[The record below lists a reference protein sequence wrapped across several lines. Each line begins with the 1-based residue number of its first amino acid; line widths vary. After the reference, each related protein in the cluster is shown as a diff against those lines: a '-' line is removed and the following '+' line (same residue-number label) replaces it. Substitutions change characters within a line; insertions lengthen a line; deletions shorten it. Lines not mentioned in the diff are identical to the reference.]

1 MKKCVVSVAQ
11 GQSANKKIVQDLNF
25 HLLRRLFFVFG
36 RFALFADEQLT
47 NVGRFVKR
55 LAVDRLLRLDD
66 GRKVDLMKAKM
77 KNFRSD

>member
-1 MKKCVVSVAQ
+1 MAQ

-25 HLLRRLFFVFG
+25 HLLRRLFFVFR